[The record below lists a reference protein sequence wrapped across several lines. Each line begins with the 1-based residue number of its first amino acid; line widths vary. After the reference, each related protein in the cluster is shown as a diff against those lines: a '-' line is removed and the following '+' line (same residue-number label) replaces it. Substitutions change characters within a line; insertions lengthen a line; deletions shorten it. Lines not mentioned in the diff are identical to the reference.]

1 MELLLKAWVD
11 LVFFLMKII
20 KNLLRNLIK
29 VEKGVMGIIDTMVVT
44 NIIIGKDIIIGD
56 KIGDGIYFIN
66 RSIID
71 FTT

>member
-1 MELLLKAWVD
+1 
-11 LVFFLMKII
+11 MKII